1 MTTQSAPLAGGHGIR
16 RRVAILVG
24 FGTVAPM
31 LLFAW
36 VALSGLE
43 RFSRHLQ
50 AERQLLAE
58 SLASYVDHELQED
71 LASLSTSSMLSAEQS
86 AEGVQRAL
94 RAVYLRSHVLDGIVV
109 MDRERNPAWQEF
121 RRRPAPRTAFAGL
134 HEIDQVFATGKQ
146 AVARLS
152 EDAPTRTLLLVPL
165 RDLEGGFSR
174 VVCAVVSP
182 SAPVWSSILRQGML
196 GGASAELVDVQADSV
211 VPNETAPGPVVAFAR
226 LTHVPWQIVLRQPR
240 GEVLSTLGANRPLLL
255 LAPPILVVLAL
266 AFAWGAARSVTEPLA
281 ALERAAAR
289 IASGDLQAAVP
300 QLGGDE
306 VGRLGRSLE
315 AMRLALKQSVDDL
328 TRSRDLLE
336 ERVKERTR
344 ELRELLTKFVSVQ
357 EDERR
362 RLARELHDETCQTL
376 AALGMKLDVALAAPT
391 TEGARERLTE
401 ARAFAG
407 RTLAEI
413 HGLIYDLRPSVLD
426 DLGLY
431 AAIRWLAEHHLGPAG
446 IAFRCEV
453 AEPEQTLGP
462 EQQTSLFRAVQEA
475 IQNVARHSQAETVL
489 IQIEERDGALHIEIE
504 DDGRGFD
511 PGSVA
516 QPAPSGRGLGLLGMR
531 ERLSL
536 LGGSA
541 QVISS
546 PGAGTRVVLS
556 VPFRQEVSRG

>member
-1 MTTQSAPLAGGHGIR
+1 MTTAPVTGGQGIR

-36 VALSGLE
+36 MALSGLQG
-43 RFSRHLQ
+43 FSRHMQ
-50 AERQLLAE
+50 SERQVLAE
-58 SLASYVDHELQED
+58 SMASYVDHELQESM
-71 LASLSTSSMLSAEQS
+71 ASLSTAAMLSAEQS

-109 MDRERNPAWQEF
+109 MDRERNPAWQDF
-121 RRRPAPRTAFAGL
+121 RRRPAPRAALAGL
-134 HEIDQVFATGKQ
+134 KEIDQVFATGKQ
-146 AVARLS
+146 AMARLS
-152 EDAPTRTLLLVPL
+152 ESAPTRTLLLVPL

-174 VVCAVVSP
+174 VICAVVSP
-182 SAPVWSSILRQGML
+182 SAVVWSFILRQGMM
-196 GGASAELVDVQADSV
+196 GSASAELVDLQADSH
-211 VPNETAPGPVVAFAR
+211 PGETAEGQVAATAR
-226 LTHVPWQIVLRQPR
+226 LTHVPWQIVLRQPA
-240 GEVLSTLGANRPLLL
+240 GEVLATLGGSHPLLL
-255 LAPPILVVLAL
+255 LAPPVLMVLAL

-281 ALERAAAR
+281 TLEQAAAR
-289 IASGDLQAAVP
+289 IAAGNLEDAVP
-300 QLGGDE
+300 PLGGDE

-315 AMRLALKQSVDDL
+315 AMRLALKESVHDL
-328 TRSRDLLE
+328 TRSRDQLE

-376 AALGMKLDVALAAPT
+376 AALGMKLDAALAAPT
-391 TEGARERLTE
+391 AEGARERLSE

-426 DLGLY
+426 DLGLF

-453 AEPEQTLGP
+453 AEPEHTLDP

-475 IQNVARHSQAETVL
+475 IQNVARHSGAETVL
-489 IQIEERDGALHIEIE
+489 IQIEEHDGALHIEVE

-536 LGGSA
+536 LGGAA

-556 VPFRQEVSRG
+556 VPFRQEVRRG